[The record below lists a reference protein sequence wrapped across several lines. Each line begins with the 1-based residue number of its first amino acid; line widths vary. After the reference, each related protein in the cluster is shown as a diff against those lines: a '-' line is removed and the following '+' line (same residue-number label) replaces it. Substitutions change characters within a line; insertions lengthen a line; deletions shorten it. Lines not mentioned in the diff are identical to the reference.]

1 MKKVLLMLLSLS
13 FAVHADS
20 EMANGQPLDLQALDL
35 QTLEVQALD
44 WQVLAPIINEQD
56 VSLPDV
62 TESQKRLLATVIQ
75 LQDSAKA
82 VDKENAVKA
91 RQRLIDDGVDVDAAL
106 DARARYMSLAQRRA
120 ESLNTEVNGKRVSM
134 SGFVVPTKFNGVK
147 ATEFLLLPYA
157 GACIHMP
164 PPAANQI
171 VKLSYSPGFE
181 VENVQFPVTVRG
193 TINAD
198 KQTELVQLVD
208 GKMNVT
214 MGYAMDAL
222 TIEKYYPETMEAT
235 QQLDHK
241 EHDRKGHEHKGHA
254 H

>member
-1 MKKVLLMLLSLS
+1 MRVMKKILLLISTLS
-13 FAVHADS
+13 FAVQANS
-20 EMANGQPLDLQALDL
+20 EALDL
-35 QTLEVQALD
+35 QKLD
-44 WQVLAPIINEQD
+44 WQVLAPSINEQE
-56 VSLPDV
+56 VSLPNV
-62 TESQKRLLATVIQ
+62 TEAQKRLLASVIQ
-75 LQDSAKA
+75 YQNSPDSAASTK
-82 VDKENAVKA
+82 VKA
-91 RQRLIDDGVDVDAAL
+91 ARELLTQQGIDVDAAL
-106 DARARYMSLAQRRA
+106 DARARYMSLAQRKA
-120 ESLNTEVNGKRVSM
+120 ESLNTEVNGKQVSM

-171 VKLSYSPGFE
+171 IKLRYPPGFE
-181 VENVQFPVTVRG
+181 VENVQFPVIVSG

-214 MGYAMDAL
+214 MGYAMEAL
-222 TIEKYYPETMEAT
+222 TIDKYYGDAISNPVTGLEL
-235 QQLDHK
+235 QDSLD
-241 EHDRKGHEHKGHA
+241 HKGHA

>member
-1 MKKVLLMLLSLS
+1 MKKVLLVLLSLS

-20 EMANGQPLDLQALDL
+20 EMANVQPLDVQALDL

-62 TESQKRLLATVIQ
+62 TESQKRLLAAVIQ

-82 VDKENAVKA
+82 LDKENAVRA
-91 RQRLIDDGVDVDAAL
+91 RQGLIDEGVDVDAAL

-120 ESLNTEVNGKRVSM
+120 ESLNTQVNGKMVSM

-171 VKLSYSPGFE
+171 VKLSFAAGFE
-181 VENVQFPVTVRG
+181 VENAQFPVTVVG
-193 TINAD
+193 KINAD

-222 TIEKYYPETMEAT
+222 TIEKYYTDTMEAT

>member
-1 MKKVLLMLLSLS
+1 MKKVLLMLLGLS
-13 FAVHADS
+13 FVVHADS
-20 EMANGQPLDLQALDL
+20 EIPDAAVNVQQPA
-35 QTLEVQALD
+35 VQALE

-56 VSLPDV
+56 VRLPDV

-75 LQDSAKA
+75 FQDSAKPLDQES
-82 VDKENAVKA
+82 VSKA
-91 RQRLIDDGVDVDAAL
+91 RQHLSDEGIDVDTAL
-106 DARARYMSLAQRRA
+106 DARARYMSLAQRKA
-120 ESLNTEVNGKRVSM
+120 ESLNTQVNGKQVSM

-171 VKLSYSPGFE
+171 VKLSFAAGFE
-181 VENVQFPVTVRG
+181 VENVQFPVTVVG
-193 TINAD
+193 TINAE

-214 MGYAMDAL
+214 MGYAMEAL
-222 TIEKYYPETMEAT
+222 TIEKYYADEFSNPVTGSD
-235 QQLDHK
+235 QQGSLD
-241 EHDRKGHEHKGHA
+241 HKGHA

>member
-13 FAVHADS
+13 FAIHADS
-20 EMANGQPLDLQALDL
+20 EMANGQPLTRQVLAL
-35 QTLEVQALD
+35 QTLEEQALD
-44 WQVLAPIINEQD
+44 WQVLAPIINEPD
-56 VSLPDV
+56 VSLPEV
-62 TESQKRLLATVIQ
+62 TETQKRLLAIVVQ
-75 LQDSAKA
+75 LQDSARA
-82 VDKENAVKA
+82 VDKETAVNA

-106 DARARYMSLAQRRA
+106 DARARYMLLAQRRA
-120 ESLNTEVNGKRVSM
+120 ESLNTDVNGKLVNM

-147 ATEFLLLPYA
+147 AVEFLLLPYA

-171 VKLSYSPGFE
+171 VKLSYPPGFE

-222 TIEKYYPETMEAT
+222 TIEKYYTDTMEAI
-235 QQLDHK
+235 QQRDHK
-241 EHDRKGHEHKGHA
+241 EHA

>member
-1 MKKVLLMLLSLS
+1 MKKVLLVLLSLS
-13 FAVHADS
+13 FAVHANS
-20 EMANGQPLDLQALDL
+20 EMSDIQALDM
-35 QTLEVQALD
+35 QTLD
-44 WQVLAPIINEQD
+44 WQVLAPIIKEQD
-56 VSLPDV
+56 VHLPDV

-75 LQDSAKA
+75 LQDSAKP
-82 VDKENAVKA
+82 VDRENVMKA
-91 RQRLIDDGVDVDAAL
+91 RQRLADDGVDVDAAL
-106 DARARYMSLAQRRA
+106 DARVRYMSLAQRKA

-171 VKLSYSPGFE
+171 VKLSYPAGFE
-181 VENVQFPVTVRG
+181 VENVQFPVTVSG
-193 TINAD
+193 TINAE
-198 KQTELVQLVD
+198 KKTELVQLVD

-222 TIEKYYPETMEAT
+222 TIEKYYGDAVPAPVAKE
-235 QQLDHK
+235 QL
-241 EHDRKGHEHKGHA
+241 DRKGHDHKGHA

>member
-20 EMANGQPLDLQALDL
+20 EMANVQPLDVQALDVQAL
-35 QTLEVQALD
+35 DVQALD

-56 VSLPDV
+56 VRLPDV
-62 TESQKRLLATVIQ
+62 TESQKRLLASVIQ

-82 VDKENAVKA
+82 LDKENAVKA
-91 RQRLIDDGVDVDAAL
+91 RQRLIDDGVDVDVVL
-106 DARARYMSLAQRRA
+106 DARARYMALAQRRA
-120 ESLNTEVNGKRVSM
+120 ESLNTEVNGKRVSV

-171 VKLSYSPGFE
+171 VKLSYPPGFE

-222 TIEKYYPETMEAT
+222 TIEKYYADAIPSPAA
-235 QQLDHK
+235 QDHQA
-241 EHDRKGHEHKGHA
+241 HA

>member
-20 EMANGQPLDLQALDL
+20 EMANGQPLDRQALDL
-35 QTLEVQALD
+35 QTIEVQALD
-44 WQVLAPIINEQD
+44 WQVLAPTINEQD
-56 VSLPDV
+56 VSLPEV

-82 VDKENAVKA
+82 VDIENAVKA
-91 RQRLIDDGVDVDAAL
+91 RQRLLDEGVDVDAAL

-120 ESLNTEVNGKRVSM
+120 ESLNSEVNGKHVSM

-171 VKLSYSPGFE
+171 VKLSYPPGFE

-193 TINAD
+193 TINAG

-222 TIEKYYPETMEAT
+222 TIEKYYTDTMEAT
-235 QQLDHK
+235 QQRDHK
-241 EHDRKGHEHKGHA
+241 EHHKGHA

>member
-20 EMANGQPLDLQALDL
+20 EMANGQPLDRQALDL
-35 QTLEVQALD
+35 QTLD
-44 WQVLAPIINEQD
+44 WQVLAPIINEQN

-75 LQDSAKA
+75 LQDSVKA

-91 RQRLIDDGVDVDAAL
+91 RQRLIGDGVDVDAAL

-222 TIEKYYPETMEAT
+222 TIEKYYTDTMEAT
-235 QQLDHK
+235 QLRDHK